1 MTFAPRGLAAWA
13 AAAFTVSLAMA
24 WPASARDQ
32 TGKPAAAGAHAGGD
46 FTHTPANEGRA
57 NTPVPV
63 YVEYGGTEKI
73 ARVIVK
79 YKGVQMEE
87 WRRLDLKHLGG
98 GWGGLIPC
106 GDVLPGPMRYYVQG
120 FDEGGDAVSTSGDP
134 KDPFIV
140 PILDEFT
147 GDAPHLP
154 GLKPPRRCS
163 ERNSRDDKR
172 EDSAASSTEAG
183 KESEKSEKAEKTEK
197 RTTGPHKGGEGLEDT
212 ASERASI
219 ELAAYNDSDHV
230 TVVTPS
236 VNVGIDN
243 VSGASLNGSYLVDV
257 VSAASVDIVSTA
269 SSRWQEVRQAGTVS
283 GLYKP
288 HDFGVGVG
296 GSVSREPDYLSYGGY
311 ALIVK
316 DFEEKNWTTTFGYGA
331 SHDTIGRCG
340 AGGACTPFSVF
351 SRDLSRGSFNGGLA
365 FVIDRISLASVTLD
379 VVIENGDQSKPYRY
393 IPMFS
398 PGVAPTVPKGAS
410 IAWVN
415 ANRLPERPL
424 EQLPLERH
432 RAALTGRYARRLDGS
447 TLRLEE
453 RFYDD
458 DWGLVAST
466 TDARWIFDL
475 GSRFEIWPHARFH
488 AQTSVTFWQRAYVS
502 ESATGWNL
510 PEYRTG
516 DRELGPLW
524 TFGGGLGARWYL
536 GRDTDPQQ
544 WTLQLTWDGMY
555 TSFLDDLYVTERT
568 ATLGALTFMG
578 QL

>member
-1 MTFAPRGLAAWA
+1 MTFSRRKLATAVA
-13 AAAFTVSLAMA
+13 MAFTASIVIA
-24 WPASARDQ
+24 WPASARDRG
-32 TGKPAAAGAHAGGD
+32 GKPTAAGAQPSGD
-46 FTHTPANEGRA
+46 FTHAPAAEGQA
-57 NTPVPV
+57 NTPIPI
-63 YVEYGGTEKI
+63 YVEYAGGEQVT
-73 ARVIVK
+73 RVIVK
-79 YKGVQMEE
+79 YKGAQMED
-87 WRRLDLKHLGG
+87 WRRLDLKRLGV
-98 GWGGLIPC
+98 GWGGLISC
-106 GDVLPGPMRYYVQG
+106 GDVVPGPMRYWVQG
-120 FDEGGDAVSTSGDP
+120 FDEGGDAVATSGDP

-140 PILDEFT
+140 PIVDELT

-154 GLKPPRRCS
+154 GGRPPRTCSKGGSRGDKGEERAASPDTGEDS
-163 ERNSRDDKR
+163 ERLERLDQTKKR
-172 EDSAASSTEAG
+172 P
-183 KESEKSEKAEKTEK
+183 
-197 RTTGPHKGGEGLEDT
+197 TGPHKGDENLEDT

-219 ELAAYNDSDHV
+219 ELAGYNDSDHI

-236 VNVGIDN
+236 VNMGIDN
-243 VSGASLNGSYLVDV
+243 VSGASLNASYLVDV

-269 SSRWQEVRQAGTVS
+269 SRRWEEVRQAGTVS

-296 GSVSREPDYLSYGGY
+296 GSVSSEPDYLSYGGY

-316 DFEEKNWTTTFGYGA
+316 DFDEKNWTATFGFGA

-340 AGGACTPFSVF
+340 IGGGCTPFSVF
-351 SRDLSRGSFNGGLA
+351 SRDLERGAFNGGLA
-365 FVIDRISLASVTLD
+365 FVIDRISLGSVTLD

-410 IAWVN
+410 IDWVN
-415 ANRLPERPL
+415 ANRLAERPL

-475 GSRFEIWPHARFH
+475 GTRFEVWPHARFH

-502 ESATGWNL
+502 ESSTGWNL

-516 DRELGPLW
+516 DRELGPLV
-524 TFGGGLGARWYL
+524 TIGGGLGARVYL
-536 GRDTDPQQ
+536 GSDANPQR

-568 ATLGALTFMG
+568 ATLGALTFQG

>member
-1 MTFAPRGLAAWA
+1 
-13 AAAFTVSLAMA
+13 V
-24 WPASARDQ
+24 
-32 TGKPAAAGAHAGGD
+32 
-46 FTHTPANEGRA
+46 
-57 NTPVPV
+57 
-63 YVEYGGTEKI
+63 
-73 ARVIVK
+73 
-79 YKGVQMEE
+79 
-87 WRRLDLKHLGG
+87 
-98 GWGGLIPC
+98 
-106 GDVLPGPMRYYVQG
+106 
-120 FDEGGDAVSTSGDP
+120 
-134 KDPFIV
+134 
-140 PILDEFT
+140 
-147 GDAPHLP
+147 
-154 GLKPPRRCS
+154 
-163 ERNSRDDKR
+163 
-172 EDSAASSTEAG
+172 
-183 KESEKSEKAEKTEK
+183 
-197 RTTGPHKGGEGLEDT
+197 PHKGEAGLEDT
-212 ASERASI
+212 ASKRASI
-219 ELAAYNDSDHV
+219 ELAVYNDSDHV

-257 VSAASVDIVSTA
+257 ASAASVDIVSTA
-269 SSRWQEVRQAGTVS
+269 SSRWQEVRQAGTLS

-311 ALIVK
+311 ALVVK
-316 DFEEKNWTTTFGYGA
+316 DFDEKNWTTTFGYGA

-410 IAWVN
+410 IDWVN

-432 RAALTGRYARRLDGS
+432 RAALTGHYARRLDGS

-453 RFYDD
+453 RLYND
-458 DWGLVAST
+458 DWGLLAST
-466 TDARWIFDL
+466 TDARWVFDL

-524 TFGGGLGARWYL
+524 TFGGGLGLRMYL
-536 GRDTDPQQ
+536 GNDANPQR

-568 ATLGALTFMG
+568 ATLGALTFEG